1 MKPVIIAA
9 FCICCIGI
17 SCNPNAKEKTAT
29 TTKTDSVFTITGK
42 ITGLDSG
49 WVYLYNRQTDAG
61 AIDSTRISNGLFSFK
76 GKVPAPTLY
85 LLGISNNG
93 HKEYRLGFFVENGQL
108 NISGKKDSIADAIV
122 TGSPTQDEYQKFIAS
137 RKPLDDEGTK
147 LEKLYADVQAK
158 KNKWLVDSLEK
169 VFDLY
174 DRKGKDFVKNY
185 AKQHPASYVAALQV
199 YQDFSYNFDP
209 AELDSIYNGMD
220 STIQQSYFGQKIRNV
235 SDLAKKTAVGKPAP
249 DFVQNDVSGKPVSLA
264 AFKGKYV
271 LVDFWASWCGPCR
284 AENPNVVKAYLK
296 YHPKGFEILGV
307 SLDNAKD
314 KWTAAIQKDKLN
326 WTQVSDL
333 QGWKNSVAALYG
345 VQAIPMNFLVDKDGK
360 IAGKSLRGDD
370 LEKKLAETFK

>member
-1 MKPVIIAA
+1 MKLVIIAA
-9 FCICCIGI
+9 FCICCISI

-29 TTKTDSVFTITGK
+29 TTTDSVFTITGK

-61 AIDSTRISNGLFSFK
+61 TIDSTLISNGLFSFK
-76 GKVPAPTLY
+76 GKVPVPTFY

-93 HKEYRLGFFVENGQL
+93 HKEYRLSFFVENGQL

-137 RKPLDDEGTK
+137 RKPLDDEGNK
-147 LEKLYADVQAK
+147 LEKLYEDVQAK

-169 VFDLY
+169 VFELY

-185 AKQHPASYVAALQV
+185 AKQHPASYVSALQV
-199 YQDFSYNFDP
+199 YQNFSYDFNP

-220 STIQQSYFGQKIRNV
+220 TTIQQSYFGKKIKNV
-235 SDLAKKTAVGKPAP
+235 SDLAKKTAVGNPAP

-264 AFKGKYV
+264 SFKGKYV

-284 AENPNVVKAYLK
+284 AENPNVVKAYQK

-333 QGWKNSVAALYG
+333 LGWKNSVAALYG
-345 VQAIPMNFLVDKDGK
+345 VQAIPMNFLVDKEGK